1 MDDLFYDAARRALFA
16 TVGSRNQAYPK
27 CYALGLFLKRYVAA
41 TAVIDGCPVA
51 PLSSKLGLRCSAAI
65 DPETQRRNGV
75 RSFACHDAYE
85 EAVMRAGGPAHACAD
100 PELLHRVVPEDWVP
114 AVASLIEDGPRL
126 GVARSQAAILDFSR
140 EEVPANRR
148 RETGRRS
155 RATVRIVLGEAT
167 RLLRAVYGLRSH
179 PACEAWTYMP
189 TLAMPEM
196 PKGGYVPVAPRVE
209 TVRQSFEELT
219 SEVHRRLGVSR
230 IEEELGALDA
240 LTNHAVSSRGLWR
253 PARDRAV
260 LTLIVL
266 TGGRRDAIA
275 RLCRMDYKPDHE
287 GPAPDCRRGAVL
299 DLRPRKGKGRE
310 EVRRKPI
317 PRQASLTLELYL
329 AVLDRMRSEK
339 GHLVLGPDAPLVV
352 AEPTLEAKAVSPNW
366 LYLRLG
372 GTSAGRRP
380 LVPRDVRHMPKHLTE
395 AERGLCGYSTHEYR
409 HFANQLAERA
419 GELWNERFPATG
431 GEANP
436 PSSYYAAALL
446 DNGGAERDMRAL
458 YGDRRTPAML
468 EVVSGR
474 AAEIGWEILS
484 TGTGLR
490 KRPNV
495 EAYEQELIRLRRIED
510 EERRLEQ
517 RAQCLQGQRVP
528 QLEAAGR
535 EVQETDR
542 LDVIMHR
549 QEDLIRS
556 VRELRELLLES
567 SAITHQL
574 VQLSREKAD
583 TIKKLDLYRLDRA
596 TWLPVADSE
605 PPGAERVDWEAID
618 KGKLG
623 KPLMPLEAPSAVR
636 DWLTFREFCEVI
648 GLQARSTLTRWAKGE
663 HLPARP
669 DRRPWEPD
677 RVPVDASL
685 GVNYRRIWVPGVNE
699 TFWRTRLRREELANK
714 LSRWPRE
721 QGWTTKDGEPTP
733 RCLEP
738 IRVSA
743 PRLQAAA

>member
-1 MDDLFYDAARRALFA
+1 MDDPFYDAALRALFA

-41 TAVIDGCPVA
+41 TAVIDGDPVV
-51 PLSSKLGLRCSAAI
+51 PLSAQLGLMCSAAV
-65 DPETQRRNGV
+65 DPETQRRRGV
-75 RSFACHDAYE
+75 RPFSCHDAYE
-85 EAVMRAGGPAHACAD
+85 EAVLRAGGPAHARPD
-100 PELLHRVVPEDWVP
+100 PELLHSVVPEDWVP
-114 AVASLIEDGPRL
+114 AVASLIGSGPRL
-126 GVARSQAAILDFSR
+126 GVARSQAAILDFSH

-148 RETGRRS
+148 RPAGRRS
-155 RATVRIVLGEAT
+155 RATVRIVLGEAI
-167 RLLRAVYGLRSH
+167 RLVRAVYGLRGH

-196 PKGGYVPVAPRVE
+196 PRGGYLLVAPRVE
-209 TVRQSFEELT
+209 TVRQAFEELT
-219 SEVHRRLGVSR
+219 SEVHRRLAVSR
-230 IEEELGALDA
+230 TEEEMGALEA
-240 LTNHAVSSRGLWR
+240 LTDHAVSARGLWR
-253 PARDRAV
+253 LARDRAV
-260 LTLIVL
+260 LTLLVL
-266 TGGRRDAIA
+266 TGARRDAIA
-275 RLCRMDYKPDHE
+275 RLRRRDYIADHE

-299 DLRPRKGKGRE
+299 DLCPRKGKGRE

-317 PRQASLTLELYL
+317 PRQAALTLELYL

-380 LVPRDVRHMPKHLTE
+380 LVPKDVRHMSKHLTE
-395 AERGLCGYSTHEYR
+395 AERRLCGYSTHEYR

-446 DNGGAERDMRAL
+446 DNGGVERDMRAL

-474 AAEIGWEILS
+474 AAEVGWEILS

-517 RAQCLQGQRVP
+517 RAQCLQDQRVP
-528 QLEAAGR
+528 QLEAAGQA
-535 EVQETDR
+535 VQEIDR
-542 LDVIMHR
+542 LDVILHR

-556 VRELRELLLES
+556 VHELKELLLES

-605 PPGAERVDWEAID
+605 PPGAEKVDWEAID

-623 KPLMPLEAPSAVR
+623 KPLMPLEAGSAVR

-648 GLQARSTLTRWAKGE
+648 DLQARSTLTRWAKGE

-685 GVNYRRIWVPGVNE
+685 GVNYRRIWVPGVN
-699 TFWRTRLRREELANK
+699 TSFWRTRLRRAALAQM
-714 LSRWPRE
+714 LSHWPAE
-721 QGWTTKDGEPTP
+721 QGWTTKDGQPTW
-733 RCLEP
+733 RCMEP
-738 IRVSA
+738 IVLPA
-743 PRLQAAA
+743 PTLQIAS